1 MTEQSWL
8 ERPVHQV
15 WRSVGRYNSSMDL
28 HAELTRLNAV
38 PELPEWVAGTVQKL
52 IDQAQKEAAESLRL
66 NEQIT
71 RRDTELHAA
80 QTKIQ
85 ALVLEL
91 AHLRRMRFGA
101 RSEAFTGEERD
112 LFQETLASDIA
123 AAEAKLAKE
132 QEEKLATPPVPK
144 LPRPRAGRQP
154 LPDHLPR
161 IEHRHEPESCTCGKC
176 GSDLVKIGEDIS
188 EQLDV
193 EPAKFFVHRHIRP
206 QYACH
211 SCETVSAAPIPPAV
225 IDGGMAAVGLYVWI
239 LIGKYLDHLPLY
251 RLEQIAARD
260 QVILSRSTMAAWVGR
275 IGVALQPLA
284 DRLAELLLK
293 RDVLHADETPVAQ
306 LDPGSGKTK
315 RAYLWVYRSNVLETG
330 PPIVVFD
337 YQTSRA
343 GRHAQNFLSEWR
355 GSLMVDGFGGYKAIF
370 TQGVTELGCLAHARR
385 KYFDLNE
392 AQANPIAQ
400 EALRRIAA
408 LYVIETQGRDMDE
421 DARAQLRQ
429 KHAQPLLQSMHDWLL
444 KTRVTVANGGGTAKA
459 IDYSLKRW
467 AALSRY
473 ATAGNLPIDNN
484 PVENSIRPIAL
495 GKKNWLFTGSESA
508 GKRAAA
514 IQTLLGTAKLNGLDP
529 AAWLRDTLERL
540 PTCLNSQIDSLL
552 PLRSEPLP
560 QPAT

>member
-1 MTEQSWL
+1 
-8 ERPVHQV
+8 
-15 WRSVGRYNSSMDL
+15 MDL
-28 HAELTRLNAV
+28 HAELARLNAT
-38 PELPEWVAGTVQKL
+38 PELTDWVAGTVQKL
-52 IDQAQKEAAESLRL
+52 IDQAQQEAAKSIHLS
-66 NEQIT
+66 EQIA
-71 RRDTELHAA
+71 RRDTDLHAA

-132 QEEKLATPPVPK
+132 QGEKPATPPVPK
-144 LPRPRAGRQP
+144 PPRPRAGRQP

-161 IEHRHEPESCTCGKC
+161 IEHHHEPETCTCGKC
-176 GSDLVKIGEDIS
+176 GGELVKIGEDVS

-206 QYACH
+206 QYACRP
-211 SCETVSAAPIPPAV
+211 CETVTAAPIPPAV

-260 QVILSRSTMAAWVGR
+260 QVILSRSTMAEWVGR

-284 DRLAELLLK
+284 DRLAELLLE
-293 RDVLHADETPVAQ
+293 RHVLHADETPVAQ
-306 LDPGSGKTK
+306 LDPGRGKTK
-315 RAYLWVYRSNVLETG
+315 RAYLWAYRSNVLETG

-337 YQTSRA
+337 YQPSRA
-343 GRHAQNFLSEWR
+343 GHHARSFLSGWQ
-355 GSLMVDGFGGYKAIF
+355 GHLMVDDFGGYKMLF
-370 TQGVTELGCLAHARR
+370 TLGVTELGCLVHARR
-385 KYFDLNE
+385 KFFDLHE

-400 EALRRIAA
+400 EALRRIAD
-408 LYVIETQGRDMDE
+408 LYVIEVQGRDMTVDE
-421 DARAQLRQ
+421 RTHLRQ
-429 KHAQPLLQSMHDWLL
+429 EHAQPLLQSMHDWLL
-444 KTRVTVANGGGTAKA
+444 QTRVTVANGGGTAKA

-484 PVENSIRPIAL
+484 PVENVIRPIAL
-495 GKKNWLFTGSESA
+495 GRKNWLFTGSEQA

-514 IQTLLGTAKLNGLDP
+514 IQSLLGTAKLNGLDP
-529 AAWLRDTLERL
+529 ATWLRDTLEKL

-552 PLRSEPLP
+552 PLRAEPLP
-560 QPAT
+560 QPDA